1 MKNIKKIRLLE
12 EYTQIKVQMQTGINQ
27 SMLSKYETGEILPTT
42 ENLIILADFYN
53 TSLDYLM
60 DRTDETK
67 KISAKSGQI
76 KRPAR

>member
-1 MKNIKKIRLLE
+1 MKNIKKIRLLK

-53 TSLDYLM
+53 TSIDYLM

-67 KISAKSGQI
+67 KYPPKADK
-76 KRPAR
+76 

>member
-1 MKNIKKIRLLE
+1 MKNIKKIRLLK

-27 SMLSKYETGEILPTT
+27 SMLSKYETGEIFPTT

-67 KISAKSGQI
+67 KYPPKADK
-76 KRPAR
+76 

>member
-1 MKNIKKIRLLE
+1 MKNIKKIRLLK

-67 KISAKSGQI
+67 KYPPKTD
-76 KRPAR
+76 K

>member
-1 MKNIKKIRLLE
+1 MKNIKKIRLLK

-27 SMLSKYETGEILPTT
+27 SMLSKYETGDILPTT

-67 KISAKSGQI
+67 KYPPKADK
-76 KRPAR
+76 

>member
-1 MKNIKKIRLLE
+1 MKNIKKIRLLK
-12 EYTQIKVQMQTGINQ
+12 EYTQIKVQMQTGISQ

-67 KISAKSGQI
+67 KYPPKADK
-76 KRPAR
+76 

>member
-1 MKNIKKIRLLE
+1 MKNIKKIRLLK

-67 KISAKSGQI
+67 KYPPKADK
-76 KRPAR
+76 

>member
-1 MKNIKKIRLLE
+1 MKNIKKIRLLK

-42 ENLIILADFYN
+42 ENLIILANFYN

-67 KISAKSGQI
+67 KYPPKADK
-76 KRPAR
+76 

>member
-1 MKNIKKIRLLE
+1 MKNIKKIRLLK

-67 KISAKSGQI
+67 KYPPKADKS
-76 KRPAR
+76 

>member
-1 MKNIKKIRLLE
+1 MKNIKKIRLLK

-67 KISAKSGQI
+67 KYPPKANK
-76 KRPAR
+76 

>member
-1 MKNIKKIRLLE
+1 MKNIKKIRLLK

-27 SMLSKYETGEILPTT
+27 SMLSKYETGEILPKT

-53 TSLDYLM
+53 TSIDYLM

-67 KISAKSGQI
+67 KYPPKADK
-76 KRPAR
+76 

>member
-1 MKNIKKIRLLE
+1 MKNIKKIRLLK

-42 ENLIILADFYN
+42 ENLIILAEFYN
-53 TSLDYLM
+53 TSIDYLM

-67 KISAKSGQI
+67 KYPPKADK
-76 KRPAR
+76 

>member
-1 MKNIKKIRLLE
+1 MKNIKKIRLLK

-27 SMLSKYETGEILPTT
+27 SMLSKYETGETLPTT

-67 KISAKSGQI
+67 KYPPKADK
-76 KRPAR
+76 

>member
-1 MKNIKKIRLLE
+1 MKNIKKIRLLK
-12 EYTQIKVQMQTGINQ
+12 EYTQIIVQMQTGINQ

-67 KISAKSGQI
+67 KYPPKADK
-76 KRPAR
+76 

>member
-1 MKNIKKIRLLE
+1 MKNIKKIRLLK
-12 EYTQIKVQMQTGINQ
+12 EYTQIKVQTQTGINQ

-42 ENLIILADFYN
+42 ENLIILANFYN

-67 KISAKSGQI
+67 KYPPKADK
-76 KRPAR
+76 

>member
-1 MKNIKKIRLLE
+1 MKNIKKIRLLK

-42 ENLIILADFYN
+42 ENLIILAEFYN

-67 KISAKSGQI
+67 KYPPKADK
-76 KRPAR
+76 

>member
-1 MKNIKKIRLLE
+1 MKNIKKIRLLK

-53 TSLDYLM
+53 TSLDYVM

-67 KISAKSGQI
+67 KYPPKADK
-76 KRPAR
+76 

>member
-1 MKNIKKIRLLE
+1 MKNIKKIRLLK

-67 KISAKSGQI
+67 KYPAKAD
-76 KRPAR
+76 K

>member
-53 TSLDYLM
+53 TRLDYLM

-67 KISAKSGQI
+67 KYPPKADK
-76 KRPAR
+76 